1 MDRMCGLRAERTKL
15 KMLTVMWEGCLNEL
29 GAVNRDFKKAH
40 ELLLK
45 FGQNDIAEAPV
56 KIVLNRGRVDDDNI
70 SKELM
75 SILEN
80 SESKVLGN
88 KDHFLGVGDRTTV
101 IAQRRS

>member
-45 FGQNDIAEAPV
+45 FGQNDIA
-56 KIVLNRGRVDDDNI
+56 
-70 SKELM
+70 
-75 SILEN
+75 
-80 SESKVLGN
+80 
-88 KDHFLGVGDRTTV
+88 
-101 IAQRRS
+101 